1 MIKSFLKAQITSNF
15 ELIPTQEQEIVI
27 EKISDFLLSKT
38 ADGIFM
44 LNGFAGTGKT
54 RLVGSLVKTLDQL
67 KIKTILM
74 APTGRASKVFASYAN
89 HPAFTIH
96 KKIYRQNDM
105 NAEGGKFSLNNNLHK
120 NTIFIVDEASMI
132 ANDEGADSHFGTGR
146 LMDDLI
152 QYVYSGEGCRLILV
166 GDRAQLPPIGEEESC
181 ALNSDFISGY
191 GLEVQACSM
200 TEVVRQASDSGIL
213 YNATQIRERIEADD
227 YFDLPKMKIKGF
239 CDIMTVPGNELIE
252 TLEQCYRAEGTD
264 ETIVVTRSNKR
275 ANIYNNGI
283 RSQILWRE
291 DELEAGDRIMVT
303 KNNYYWTE
311 KEKNKEIDFLANGQI
326 CVVQRVSN
334 VRELYGFRFADV
346 TLYIP
351 EYNDYELQATVLLNT
366 LHAEASSLTRQ
377 ESEQLFQEVMN
388 DYADIPHKAERLK
401 KLKQDPYFNAL
412 QVKYA
417 YAITCHKAQ
426 GGQWKNV
433 FVDQG
438 YLSEEYLSPS
448 YFRWLYTALTRST
461 GMLYLVNYPSAQTI

>member
-191 GLEVQACSM
+191 GLEVQACSL

-239 CDIMTVPGNELIE
+239 SDIVTVPGNELIE

-334 VRELYGFRFADV
+334 VRELYGFRF
-346 TLYIP
+346 
-351 EYNDYELQATVLLNT
+351 
-366 LHAEASSLTRQ
+366 
-377 ESEQLFQEVMN
+377 
-388 DYADIPHKAERLK
+388 RL
-401 KLKQDPYFNAL
+401 
-412 QVKYA
+412 
-417 YAITCHKAQ
+417 
-426 GGQWKNV
+426 
-433 FVDQG
+433 
-438 YLSEEYLSPS
+438 
-448 YFRWLYTALTRST
+448 
-461 GMLYLVNYPSAQTI
+461 